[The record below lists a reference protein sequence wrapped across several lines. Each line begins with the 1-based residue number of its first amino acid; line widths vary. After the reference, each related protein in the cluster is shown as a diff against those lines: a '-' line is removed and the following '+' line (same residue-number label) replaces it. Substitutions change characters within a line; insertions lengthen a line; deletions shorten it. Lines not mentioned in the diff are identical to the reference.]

1 MVMRDL
7 SVATGLR
14 VRYTENT
21 GRTRVD
27 IDPLTIRQLRNAY
40 EASRGGECTFFACP
54 GPDARIVPMAT
65 CRKCYASIY
74 LRRALTRL
82 GIPTED

>member
-7 SVATGLR
+7 SVAPGLR

-40 EASRGGECTFFACP
+40 QAGRGGECSFFACP

-65 CRKCYASIY
+65 CCRCYAIIY

-82 GIPTED
+82 GISMEE